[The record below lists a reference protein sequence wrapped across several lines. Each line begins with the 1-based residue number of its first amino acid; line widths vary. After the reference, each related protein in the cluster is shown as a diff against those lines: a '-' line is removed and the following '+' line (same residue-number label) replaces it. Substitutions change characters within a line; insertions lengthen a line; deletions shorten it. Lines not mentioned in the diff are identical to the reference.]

1 MRKLDV
7 DVHIERDGTCDITI
21 WNIPQD
27 PWKEIKRALR
37 KYTWWD
43 GDKCFYVK
51 LGGVYLT
58 FCRGGRKKWDYC

>member
-37 KYTWWD
+37 RAQKM
-43 GDKCFYVK
+43 GLLLNPFFF
-51 LGGVYLT
+51 LEEL
-58 FCRGGRKKWDYC
+58 